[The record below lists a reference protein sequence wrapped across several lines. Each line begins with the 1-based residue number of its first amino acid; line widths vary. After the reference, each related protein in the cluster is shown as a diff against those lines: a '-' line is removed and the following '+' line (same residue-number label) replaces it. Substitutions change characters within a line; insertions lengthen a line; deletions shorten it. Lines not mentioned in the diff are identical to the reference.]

1 MTLQPTASIH
11 MPIIGAE
18 IHQRIPWFPLEQPIY
33 LIMDGT
39 REAVGQYTRTLS
51 YQFNVMINNNQCV
64 LQNLMPWILASGW
77 VYNQW
82 SRECTTMQDKMQ
94 MAAAAALRG
103 SSRGETP
110 VVTLPLWKERLHC
123 QVIWQVG
130 LINCIQWG
138 QQCCICIYDAD
149 AYATSYAAAGF
160 HAEPGGDTDER
171 DWGEATY
178 GDDQQRVKEKEEE
191 EEEEG
196 ICCR

>member
-123 QVIWQVG
+123 QAHWEVG
-130 LINCIQWG
+130 HKTNSSASALL
-138 QQCCICIYDAD
+138 
-149 AYATSYAAAGF
+149 SSSSSMMK
-160 HAEPGGDTDER
+160 R
-171 DWGEATY
+171 K
-178 GDDQQRVKEKEEE
+178 RR
-191 EEEEG
+191 EG
-196 ICCR
+196 RKQGRRGST